1 MPRQQHYQEIVDR
14 LDEIARA
21 NLGGVGEISE
31 ICNVLA
37 ITQRTLARAVRSVHG
52 TTPSRHLRGLRLAA
66 VRQALASKDVAAET
80 VTEIALRFGFH
91 ELGRFAV
98 EYRATFGES
107 PSETLQRANTC
118 R

>member
-1 MPRQQHYQEIVDR
+1 MPKRQRYH
-14 LDEIARA
+14 EIADRFDEVVRT
-21 NLGGVGEISE
+21 NLARFGGIAE
-31 ICNVLA
+31 ICDALA
-37 ITQRTLARAVRSVHG
+37 VNQRTLARAVRSVHG
-52 TTPSRHLRGLRLAA
+52 TSPLRYLRGLRLAA

-80 VTEIALRFGFH
+80 VTEIALRYGFH

-98 EYRATFGES
+98 EYRAAFGES